1 VPADEKRKD
10 PLIKAILKR
19 EMAKEK
25 KQQSTA
31 LKKFEIQ
38 FESLESHQEELEAWK
53 VACVDN
59 QN

>member
-1 VPADEKRKD
+1 
-10 PLIKAILKR
+10 
-19 EMAKEK
+19 MAKEK